1 LGIIVTILQL
11 PAIITTSIVI
21 IIFQL
26 AIEQLVD
33 LKQLY
38 NWLLRNCYW
47 VVIIKDVSGVGMY
60 YDND

>member
-1 LGIIVTILQL
+1 VTVLQL

>member
-1 LGIIVTILQL
+1 VTVLQL

-60 YDND
+60 YNND